1 MVHFTKSQTHL
12 CLHFE
17 GENIN
22 WKVNKNLLL
31 DGVNENDRHS
41 KQVGMCYTTFKL
53 RYNCFVLLNFLTNAV
68 LVLKENNKPS
78 DRAGFLNP

>member
-22 WKVNKNLLL
+22 WKVNKNLLH
-31 DGVNENDRHS
+31 DGVNETIDIQN
-41 KQVGMCYTTFKL
+41 KL
-53 RYNCFVLLNFLTNAV
+53 ECVTPL
-68 LVLKENNKPS
+68 S
-78 DRAGFLNP
+78 S